1 MGRWRRVKSLF
12 KWGCTTENS
21 DELNRRIIAINVF
34 ASIGVLLVI
43 VFGINAYRMHSVWMG
58 NSITL
63 VGITFI
69 TARYFL
75 KTNKEPSEQLIPI
88 SLLIVSLLAL
98 MTLVI
103 VTGGINNNGPLWIFV
118 LPPVAFFFAGLR
130 YGLYIIFAFTLFILF
145 LFFYPDNQ
153 MLQTSYGTNFKIRL
167 IIVFTTTTLFY
178 AAYEY
183 IRGKNMETIKFLK
196 ERFEH
201 LALHDALTGIP
212 NRRAMNMYLQHEIIR
227 AKRSSSPLSF
237 VLCDIDKFKLINDKL
252 GHDVGDEILIGV
264 SQLLR
269 ENIRKQD
276 LVARWGGEEF
286 LFALPETDIDSAVKV
301 ADTIRM
307 RLSKAS
313 FTVNDNNPVSI
324 TGSFGVSV
332 INEDFD
338 LDSAISNADKA
349 LYEAKYSGRNKVKD
363 QHDIKS
369 EVV

>member
-1 MGRWRRVKSLF
+1 MGNWRQFASPFR
-12 KWGCTTENS
+12 WGCLTENS

-34 ASIGVLLVI
+34 ASIGVLLVVI
-43 VFGINAYRMHSVWMG
+43 FSINAYRTHSIWMG
-58 NSITL
+58 NSIAL
-63 VGITFI
+63 VGFTFI

-130 YGLYIIFAFTLFILF
+130 YGLFIIFAFTVFISF

-167 IIVFTTTTLFY
+167 ITVFTTTTLFY

-183 IRGKNMETIKFLK
+183 IRGKNMETINCLK

-212 NRRAMNMYLQHEIIR
+212 NRRAMNLYLQREVIR
-227 AKRSSSPLSF
+227 AKRTNSPLSF
-237 VLCDIDKFKLINDKL
+237 ILCDIDKFKLINDKS
-252 GHDVGDEILIGV
+252 GHDVGDEVLKSV
-264 SQLLR
+264 SKLLR

-301 ADTIRM
+301 AETIRT
-307 RLSKAS
+307 RLSKAK
-313 FTVNDNNPVSI
+313 FDLDINEQTQI

-332 INEDFD
+332 INDEFD
-338 LDSAISNADKA
+338 LDTAISNADKA

-363 QHDIKS
+363 QRDIKN
-369 EVV
+369 